1 MELNAKTLIKM
12 AEDFYSRAFIEFYDA
27 LSRGDILAIR
37 DSAEKAWNA
46 VVQAV
51 NALLLERTSRIPSS
65 HFERRKMLREIE
77 MKDSNIGKLGILD
90 RYMARYK
97 VLHGE
102 TFYEG
107 IIDVEQ
113 LKTEIEKVKILIEDI
128 KLLLSSTES

>member
-1 MELNAKTLIKM
+1 LELNAKAFINM
-12 AEDFYSRAFIEFYDA
+12 AEDLYSRAFSEFHDA

-51 NALLLERTSRIPSS
+51 NALLLERTSKIPSS
-65 HFERRKMLREIE
+65 HFERRMLRKIE
-77 MKDSNIGKLGILD
+77 MKDSDDSRSGILD
-90 RYMARYK
+90 RYIARYK
-97 VLHGE
+97 VLHGG
-102 TFYEG
+102 TFHEE

>member
-1 MELNAKTLIKM
+1 M

>member
-1 MELNAKTLIKM
+1 MELNAKALIKM
-12 AEDFYSRAFIEFYDA
+12 AEDFYNRARREFSGAVAKVDV
-27 LSRGDILAIR
+27 LAVR

-51 NALLLERTSRIPSS
+51 NALVLKYMEVIPSS

-77 MKDSNIGKLGILD
+77 GKDKRVEELGILN

-107 IIDVEQ
+107 IIDIEQ
-113 LKTEIEKVKILIEDI
+113 LKTEMEKVKKLIEDI
-128 KLLLSSTES
+128 KSLID